1 MIHVTATGKIATPYH
16 EGVATLFPY
25 AQRFSFQGRDMLAL
39 RHRTEETIMLRRFG
53 IDAPAPVLT
62 QYDWGSRV
70 PFEVQRKTIAMLTT
84 NNRAYCLNGLGSG
97 KTFCALSAFNFL
109 RQDRIVNKMLV
120 VCPMSTMRS
129 TWAKEIFEQFPNLTC
144 SVLFGAKPKRLK
156 LLAENADIYIINHD
170 GFATI
175 REEIAARADIDLLC
189 IDELAIY
196 RNGQATRT
204 KVMKQYAAT
213 KDWVWGM
220 TGSPVPNGPQAAWG
234 QCSIVTPHTVPKYF
248 KHFRDRV
255 QYKVGQFQWEDKDDA
270 LETVY
275 KVMQPA
281 VRYSLD
287 DVTELPELVE
297 RYQDVP
303 MGPKQTE
310 LYAAMKAQA
319 MALTDSGEIT
329 AANAGAV
336 LSKLL
341 QISMGYVYT
350 SDGRA
355 VTLDGN
361 ARMDAVIDTV
371 MASANKVIIFA
382 PYKHVL
388 EGISTRLTA
397 EGVDFAVVSGD
408 TPERQRAELF
418 AKFQKTNRL
427 RVLAAHPQCM
437 AHGLTLTAADT
448 IIWFGPVTSL
458 ETFEQAN
465 GRIRRIGQKH
475 KQLVLKLQSTAAER
489 KMYRLLEKRQRIQ
502 NNLLGLFS
510 E

>member
-1 MIHVTATGKIATPYH
+1 
-16 EGVATLFPY
+16 
-25 AQRFSFQGRDMLAL
+25 
-39 RHRTEETIMLRRFG
+39 
-53 IDAPAPVLT
+53 
-62 QYDWGSRV
+62 
-70 PFEVQRKTIAMLTT
+70 
-84 NNRAYCLNGLGSG
+84 
-97 KTFCALSAFNFL
+97 
-109 RQDRIVNKMLV
+109 
-120 VCPMSTMRS
+120 
-129 TWAKEIFEQFPNLTC
+129 
-144 SVLFGAKPKRLK
+144 
-156 LLAENADIYIINHD
+156 
-170 GFATI
+170 
-175 REEIAARADIDLLC
+175 
-189 IDELAIY
+189 
-196 RNGQATRT
+196 
-204 KVMKQYAAT
+204 
-213 KDWVWGM
+213 
-220 TGSPVPNGPQAAWG
+220 
-234 QCSIVTPHTVPKYF
+234 
-248 KHFRDRV
+248 
-255 QYKVGQFQWEDKDDA
+255 
-270 LETVY
+270 
-275 KVMQPA
+275 
-281 VRYSLD
+281 
-287 DVTELPELVE
+287 
-297 RYQDVP
+297 